1 MDEIVKI
8 VPLFDPELHE
18 FLANNNVDL
27 CDLLK
32 DQGYKVEGETGS
44 DPTTTGTKD
53 AVSIILATAALSA
66 VLQPALKKIIEGLTN
81 RAVRVTELVPVE
93 VPSASSE
100 VGQQS
105 GEPKFIWTERTKL
118 LEPTKDRENVKLSTS
133 FLGFKFEYES
143 APVE

>member
-8 VPLFDPELHE
+8 FPLFDPDLRE
-18 FLANNNVDL
+18 FLANNHVDL

-32 DQGYKVEGETGS
+32 DRGYQVERETGS
-44 DPTTTGTKD
+44 DPTTTGAKD
-53 AVSIILATAALSA
+53 AVSIILATAALLA

-81 RAVRVTELVPVE
+81 RPVRVTEMVPVE
-93 VPSASSE
+93 VRSVSSE

-105 GEPKFIWTERTKL
+105 DKPKLIWTERTKL
-118 LEPTKDRENVKLSTS
+118 LEPTKDRESVKLSTS